1 MKPKTLNT
9 IILDDHNLFAEGLGR
24 ILEDIP
30 CIYLQEIISTEK
42 DLPDNLSD
50 IHLLLLDIQLKE
62 ENGLDICK
70 RLKTEFPQIKIIII
84 SMFDPKTLVHE
95 IKKSGANGFIPKS
108 TDAYEVKQVI
118 TSVLEGEDVFLEMD
132 INSYIPQPLFKLISS
147 REKEIIA
154 LIKQGKTAKQIA
166 DVLHI
171 SQFTV
176 DTHRKNILKKLE
188 LSSIKDLI
196 AFSINN
202 TFFD

>member
-1 MKPKTLNT
+1 MMPKTQNT
-9 IILDDHNLFAEGLGR
+9 IIVDDHKLFAEGLGR

-42 DLPDNLSD
+42 DLPVNLSD

-70 RLKTEFPQIKIIII
+70 RIKTTFPAIKIIII
-84 SMFDPKTLVHE
+84 SMFDPKSLVHE

-108 TDAYEVKQVI
+108 TDAKEMKEVI
-118 TSVLEGEDVFLEMD
+118 LSVLDGEDVFLEMD
-132 INSYIPQPLFKLISS
+132 INSYVPQPLFKLISN
-147 REKEIIA
+147 REKEIIV
-154 LIKQGKTAKQIA
+154 LIKEGKTAKQIA
-166 DVLHI
+166 DVLNI

-188 LSSIKDLI
+188 LHSIKDLI

-202 TFFD
+202 SF